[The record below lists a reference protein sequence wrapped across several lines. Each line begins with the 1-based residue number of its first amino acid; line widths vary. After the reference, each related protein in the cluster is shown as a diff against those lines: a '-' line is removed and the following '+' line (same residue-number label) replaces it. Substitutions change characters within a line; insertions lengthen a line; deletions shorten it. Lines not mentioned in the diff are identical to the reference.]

1 MNEEF
6 RAVIHFCWLRRL
18 TPKETF
24 SEMQEAYEDNCP
36 SSALVYKWYQEF
48 EDGLVNLKI
57 CLDKDDR

>member
-1 MNEEF
+1 MYVLFYIKMNEEF
-6 RAVIHFCWLRRL
+6 WAVIHFCWLRKL

-48 EDGLVNLKI
+48 E
-57 CLDKDDR
+57 